1 MRAMLGVV
9 IVLAVAVA
17 LWYAKTAIFLAL
29 AGILL
34 AIVLHGT
41 SSALSRVTG
50 LPHLLSL
57 AIVVVPITG
66 FLAAV
71 FITAG
76 PTIAAQVTSSRQAW
90 RPASPIYRNRSSTRI
105 SRSCS
110 RTSTLP

>member
-17 LWYAKTAIFLAL
+17 MWYAKTAIFLAL

-57 AIVVVPITG
+57 AIVVVLITG

-76 PTIAAQVTSSRQAW
+76 PTIAVQVTSSLQEW
-90 RPASPIYRNRSSTRI
+90 RPASPIY
-105 SRSCS
+105 
-110 RTSTLP
+110 